1 MMDDQTR
8 ETDRRAKWQRAL
20 LPLMTG
26 TIVLAMFAFL
36 CFSLLDTWS
45 VRSGIANAPAL
56 DVREDLGRV
65 DCAKAT
71 YSPHERGECL
81 RWKVAVLLEAHTVN
95 RRYHQ
100 ANVAL
105 LVRVSVK
112 YLGFL
117 TGMLMSLV
125 GAVFVLGQLTDGGS
139 KLAMEG
145 GGAKGALNTSSP
157 GLILAVLGTTLM
169 IVTIFVNP
177 PTEVSDGNVY
187 LNAPAETV
195 GPVDGG

>member
-1 MMDDQTR
+1 MADQAPATLS
-8 ETDRRAKWQRAL
+8 RAQWQRAL
-20 LPLMTG
+20 LPVMTG
-26 TIVLAMFAFL
+26 TVLLAMAAFL
-36 CFSLLDTWS
+36 AFSLLDTWS
-45 VRSGIANAPAL
+45 VRRGIENAPRL
-56 DVREDLGRV
+56 DLRADLAGV

-81 RWKVAVLLEAHTVN
+81 RWKVAVLLEEHTVN

-125 GAVFVLGQLTDGGS
+125 GAVFVLGQLRDPGS
-139 KLAMEG
+139 KLAVEG
-145 GGAKGALNTSSP
+145 SGLKGALDTSSP
-157 GLILAVLGTTLM
+157 GLILAFLGTLLM
-169 IVTIFVNP
+169 LATVFVNP
-177 PTEVSDGNVY
+177 PTDVSDGNVY
-187 LNAPAETV
+187 LNAPAEQVT
-195 GPVDGG
+195 PVR